1 MGNSAKTCFNY
12 LNSIVSAR
20 VRNQR
25 ANVSGKLKMGKV
37 RQRNSFEDKDS
48 YFRLLLGCSLSGRKK
63 NVIML

>member
-25 ANVSGKLKMGKV
+25 ANVLDKPKVGKV
-37 RQRNSFEDKDS
+37 RRRNSFEHKDS
-48 YFRLLLGCSLSGRKK
+48 YFRLLFGCSLSGRKK
-63 NVIML
+63 KVIVL

>member
-25 ANVSGKLKMGKV
+25 ANVSGKLKVGKV
-37 RQRNSFEDKDS
+37 RRSNSFEDKDS
-48 YFRLLLGCSLSGRKK
+48 YFRLLFGCSLSGRKK

>member
-12 LNSIVSAR
+12 LNSTVSAR

-25 ANVSGKLKMGKV
+25 ANLSGKLKVGKV
-37 RQRNSFEDKDS
+37 RRSNSFEDKDS
-48 YFRLLLGCSLSGRKK
+48 YFRPLFGCSLSGRKK